1 MFWFNSLNLFKNILN
16 KFTLVFST
24 IFRPR
29 FCVVCNPADTAL
41 DIQLHILPTWSSSSL
56 VWPEFCLCHVD
67 KEEDEPKFVSY
78 GLFTAVFFG
87 ALDKGRSALIC
98 CWTGLVTRLTGW
110 EFTEDPADKL
120 DVLSVRETGDV
131 IVAVGIV
138 LGDVESILT
147 YPSSSKAL
155 STSLEISILNKE
167 TSEVLKSS
175 PWLLYEGKIKIHR

>member
-1 MFWFNSLNLFKNILN
+1 MFCFKNILN
-16 KFTLVFST
+16 KLTLVFST

-29 FCVVCNPADTAL
+29 FCVVCNPAETAL
-41 DIQLHILPTWSSSSL
+41 DIQLHILPIWSSSL

-78 GLFTAVFFG
+78 GLFTAGFFG
-87 ALDKGRSALIC
+87 ALDEGRSALIC

-120 DVLSVRETGDV
+120 DVLSARETGDV
-131 IVAVGIV
+131 IVAVVIV

-155 STSLEISILNKE
+155 STSLVMSILKKE
-167 TSEVLKSS
+167 TSEVLKTS
-175 PWLLYEGKIKIHR
+175 PWLLYRGKIKIHR